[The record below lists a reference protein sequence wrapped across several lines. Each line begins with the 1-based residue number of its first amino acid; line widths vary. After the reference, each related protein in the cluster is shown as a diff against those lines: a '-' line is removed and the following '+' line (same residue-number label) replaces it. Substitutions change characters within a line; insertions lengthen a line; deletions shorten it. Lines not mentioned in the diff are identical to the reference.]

1 MLLSSLKVLDFST
14 LLPGPFAT
22 MMLAD
27 MGAEVL
33 RVEAPNR
40 ADLTRDLGEKDT
52 DGVSFIHKTLNRSKR
67 SLALDLKSDK
77 AIEIIKS
84 LIKDYDIVVEQF
96 RPGVM
101 KRLGL
106 DYDSLKE
113 INPQLIYCSVTGY
126 GQTGPYKDRAGH
138 DINYLATSGLASYT
152 GTKRSGPLPIGFQ
165 IADIAGGSMH
175 AVTGILAAVVYRN
188 KTGLGQ
194 YIDISMTDAAFA
206 LNAMAGAE
214 SLGSQKEA
222 KPEALV
228 LNGGSFYNHYET
240 KDGRHF
246 SVGGLEPPFMKQ
258 LCDEIG
264 RPELFKN
271 GLDYSQESQAP
282 LIDALKSAFKS
293 QNFSYWQERFKQID
307 ACVEPTLSI
316 LEASKNDQL
325 VARNMTIDV
334 AIDDTRNIKQ
344 IACPIKFS
352 AAPAS
357 YKFAGASLGKHSI
370 EVLKESGL
378 SEHEISL
385 LLENGVIK

>member
-1 MLLSSLKVLDFST
+1 MLLSSLKILDFST

-40 ADLTRDLGEKDT
+40 ADLTRDLGEKDE
-52 DGVSFIHKTLNRSKR
+52 DGVSYIHKTLNRSKR

-77 AIEIIKS
+77 AIDIIKL
-84 LIKDYDIVVEQF
+84 LIKDYDIVIEQF

-106 DYDSLKE
+106 DYDSLKA
-113 INPQLIYCSVTGY
+113 INPKLIYCSVTGY

-152 GTKRSGPLPIGFQ
+152 GTKSSGPLPIGFQ

-175 AVTGILAAVVYRN
+175 AITGILAAVVYRN
-188 KTGLGQ
+188 ESGQGQ
-194 YIDISMTDAAFA
+194 YIDISMTDAAFS

-222 KPEALV
+222 MPESMV
-228 LNGGSFYNHYET
+228 LNGGSFYNHYQT
-240 KDGRHF
+240 KDGKYF

-258 LCDEIG
+258 LCQEIG

-271 GLDYSQESQAP
+271 GLDYSAESQSP
-282 LIDALKSAFKS
+282 LLDALKIAFKS
-293 QNFSYWQERFKQID
+293 QDFAYWQKRFLEID

-316 LEASKNDQL
+316 LEAAKNEQL

-334 AIDDTRNIKQ
+334 AVNEHRCVKQ

-352 AAPAS
+352 AAPAH
-357 YKFAGASLGKHSI
+357 YKFAGGPLGQHSV
-370 EVLKESGL
+370 EVLKEHDF
-378 SEHEISL
+378 SEQDITSL
-385 LLENGVIK
+385 LESGVIK